1 MFKISQYKLSLY
13 NLNRAADWKNG
24 NWDQVEKLNHQV
36 RSDMETRLL
45 SWVPEFT
52 YPNDWL
58 AFLVCS
64 FPIDHYT
71 VRKLSLDGVVPA
83 LHPAVIL
90 QTAAT
95 SVKVTRRD
103 ERAAAASVPGTAT
116 QAAEDA
122 RLKRA
127 RNNDEVA
134 NNGGGVSEVIITMNH
149 NINKNGSRPFSD
161 QVFPDNNDDTIAGLR
176 SQLDTTKQLIVN
188 LQELGAEEY
197 ILEIK
202 SYKLSIIQLLQEIL
216 ELQKG
221 EELVDEATQGKY
233 PPSFFQLY
241 STERDGFNW
250 SRCSQHENPFT
261 TRASRAKNVCKPD
274 HIPQQS
280 FELNYFSNNSTA
292 FDTH

>member
-1 MFKISQYKLSLY
+1 MSDHLRAIRFQLFKISQYKLSLY

-24 NWDQVEKLNHQV
+24 NWDQVEKLNQV

-83 LHPAVIL
+83 LNPAVIL

-127 RNNDEVA
+127 RHNDEFA
-134 NNGGGVSEVIITMNH
+134 NNGGGVSEVIN
-149 NINKNGSRPFSD
+149 
-161 QVFPDNNDDTIAGLR
+161 Q
-176 SQLDTTKQLIVN
+176 
-188 LQELGAEEY
+188 
-197 ILEIK
+197 
-202 SYKLSIIQLLQEIL
+202 
-216 ELQKG
+216 
-221 EELVDEATQGKY
+221 
-233 PPSFFQLY
+233 
-241 STERDGFNW
+241 
-250 SRCSQHENPFT
+250 
-261 TRASRAKNVCKPD
+261 
-274 HIPQQS
+274 
-280 FELNYFSNNSTA
+280 
-292 FDTH
+292 